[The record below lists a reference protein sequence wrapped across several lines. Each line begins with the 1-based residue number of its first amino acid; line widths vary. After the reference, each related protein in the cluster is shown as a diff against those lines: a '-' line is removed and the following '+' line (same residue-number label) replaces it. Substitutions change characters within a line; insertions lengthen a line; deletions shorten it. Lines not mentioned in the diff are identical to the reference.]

1 LFNSKTTRE
10 IVKKNLEYNE
20 GEKKMKLFF
29 KKKKTRG
36 NEKKIEKRSASLYC
50 T

>member
-1 LFNSKTTRE
+1 MKGKKDE
-10 IVKKNLEYNE
+10 IN
-20 GEKKMKLFF
+20 FF
-29 KKKKTRG
+29 LKKTRG